1 MRQAVNGWLLVS
13 AILVV
18 LGIGAV
24 ISTRVIPGTTIP
36 EGMMADWRR
45 YATEV
50 EKQKR
55 TPSPITT
62 RMLTETGIAQYES
75 ARGRAGSAPHRRHR
89 GHPGGPVSGRGP
101 GPLSR
106 PARSNAATGAMTW
119 AEARDPR
126 RRG

>member
-62 RMLTETGIAQYES
+62 RMLTETAIAQYES
-75 ARGRAGSAPHRRHR
+75 ARAAQEALQIVGIGVTLVGLFLVVDLARYRARLDRTPPPAP
-89 GHPGGPVSGRGP
+89 
-101 GPLSR
+101 
-106 PARSNAATGAMTW
+106 
-119 AEARDPR
+119 
-126 RRG
+126 

>member
-62 RMLTETGIAQYES
+62 RMLTETAIAQYE
-75 ARGRAGSAPHRRHR
+75 P
-89 GHPGGPVSGRGP
+89 RGP
-101 GPLSR
+101 RRKRSTSSASGSPWWDCFLVVDLAR
-106 PARSNAATGAMTW
+106 YRARLDRTPPPA
-119 AEARDPR
+119 P
-126 RRG
+126 

>member
-24 ISTRVIPGTTIP
+24 VSTRVIPGTTIP
-36 EGMMADWRR
+36 VGLWADWRR

-62 RMLTETGIAQYES
+62 RMLTETAIAQYES
-75 ARGRAGSAPHRRHR
+75 ARAAQEALHIVGIGVTLVGLFLVVDLARYRARLDRTPPPAP
-89 GHPGGPVSGRGP
+89 
-101 GPLSR
+101 
-106 PARSNAATGAMTW
+106 
-119 AEARDPR
+119 
-126 RRG
+126 

>member
-1 MRQAVNGWLLVS
+1 MRQAVNGWLVVS

-62 RMLTETGIAQYES
+62 RMLTETAIAQYES
-75 ARGRAGSAPHRRHR
+75 ARAAQEVPHRRHR
-89 GHPGGPVSGRGP
+89 GHPGGTVSGGGP

-106 PARSNAATGAMTW
+106 PARSNAAAGALTW

-126 RRG
+126 PRG